1 MKITQNVYNIVY
13 VVEYE
18 SSYSFCKFTTFRH
31 VVFLTI

>member
-18 SSYSFCKFTTFRH
+18 SSYSFCKPVNLQH
-31 VVFLTI
+31 LDM